1 MFQFSMVLL
10 SISFSYWCYYVK
22 HNLSTVFK
30 RYDKVN
36 LMFVVEAIYEFLQI
50 QIAGLLSLFLFFS
63 YPVGQC
69 FSHTPMYFVTPFI
82 VFSGAPIYFS
92 HSSQSIGKLNTFC
105 FSSIP
110 QYIDLHFP
118 MQHCLGVSLNIKF
131 YVMKY

>member
-1 MFQFSMVLL
+1 MVLL

-30 RYDKVN
+30 RYDKVK
-36 LMFVVEAIYEFLQI
+36 LMFVVEAIYKFFQI
-50 QIAGLLSLFLFFS
+50 QKASRSIVAFLIFS

-92 HSSQSIGKLNTFC
+92 HLSQSIGKLNTFC

-110 QYIDLHFP
+110 EYIDLHFP
-118 MQHCLGVSLNIKF
+118 MQHCLGVSLSIKF

>member
-1 MFQFSMVLL
+1 MVLL

-110 QYIDLHFP
+110 EYIDLHFP